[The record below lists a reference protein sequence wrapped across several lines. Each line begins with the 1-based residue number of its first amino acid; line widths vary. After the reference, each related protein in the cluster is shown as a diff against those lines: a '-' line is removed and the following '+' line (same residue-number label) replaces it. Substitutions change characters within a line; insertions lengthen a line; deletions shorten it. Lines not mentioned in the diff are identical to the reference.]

1 MPDQAPCRVFL
12 GLGSNQGRRAANLER
27 AVTLLAPRVSI
38 VRLSSFYDTAPQGN
52 PDQSRFL
59 NAVCEA
65 ETTLSPAAL
74 LIHVKEIEDRMGRRS
89 GPLNSPRPID
99 IDILLYGDI
108 ELITPELAIPHPR
121 LAQREF
127 VLRPLAEIAP
137 GLVPPG
143 LGENIS
149 RLLETIAGTQ
159 DVRPWHGA

>member
-12 GLGSNQGRRAANLER
+12 GLGSNQGERAANLKR
-27 AVTLLAPRVSI
+27 ALGLLVPRVSI

-65 ETTLSPAAL
+65 ETRLSPAAL
-74 LIHVKEIEDRMGRRS
+74 LDCVKEIESRMGRRS

-108 ELITPELAIPHPR
+108 ALQTPELAIPHPR

-149 RLLETIAGTQ
+149 RLLEKVAGTQ
-159 DVRPWHGA
+159 DVRPWRGA

>member
-1 MPDQAPCRVFL
+1 MPEQAPCRVFL
-12 GLGSNQGRRAANLER
+12 GLGSNQGQRAANLDR

-38 VRLSSFYDTAPQGN
+38 ARLSSFYDTAPQGN
-52 PDQSRFL
+52 PAQPRFL

-65 ETTLSPAAL
+65 ETALSPAAL
-74 LIHVKEIEDRMGRRS
+74 LGWVKEIEGRMGRRS

-99 IDILLYGDI
+99 IDILLYGNI
-108 ELITPELAIPHPR
+108 ELQTPELVIPHPR

-143 LGENIS
+143 LGANIS
-149 RLLETIAGTQ
+149 RLLEQVAGTQ
-159 DVRPWHGA
+159 GVQPWRGA